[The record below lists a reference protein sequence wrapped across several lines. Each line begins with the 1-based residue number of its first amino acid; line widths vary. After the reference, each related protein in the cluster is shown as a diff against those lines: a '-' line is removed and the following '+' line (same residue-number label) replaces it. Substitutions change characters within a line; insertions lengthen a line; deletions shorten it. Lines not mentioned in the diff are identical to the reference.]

1 MGHEVERIA
10 LSKGHEIIV
19 TIDNEQEWNERMEK
33 LKNADVAI
41 EFSQPSQAFANI
53 SRCFDLHLPIV
64 VGTTAWYDRLDEIK
78 KRCAEEGQSLFYAPN
93 FSIGMNMV
101 FMMNKQLARFA
112 EQYGYSMKVAETHH
126 IHKLDKPS
134 GTAAKLA
141 NDIIAESS
149 RYQHWTVTEPN
160 SPPNETISTAA
171 DPASEI
177 LPIEVTREGEVF
189 GIHSITAL
197 SPADRITLTHEA
209 FSREGL
215 AQGALAAASFLVGKK
230 GCFTMDVF
238 IEILSKG
245 LLETNFQ

>member
-10 LSKGHEIIV
+10 LAKGHEIVV
-19 TIDNEQEWNERMEK
+19 TIDNDQEWIERAEL
-33 LKNADVAI
+33 LKQAEVAI
-41 EFSQPSQAFANI
+41 EFSQPDQAFNNI

-64 VGTTAWYDRLDEIK
+64 VGTTAWYDRLDEV
-78 KRCAEEGQSLFYAPN
+78 KRRCLAEKQSLFYAPN

-101 FMMNKQLARFA
+101 FRMNKELARFA
-112 EQYGYSMKVAETHH
+112 EKYGYSVSLAETHH

-149 RYQHWTVTEPN
+149 RYQCWSINEPY
-160 SPPNETISTAA
+160 PA
-171 DPASEI
+171 DT

-189 GIHSITAL
+189 GIHSVTAR
-197 SPADRITLTHEA
+197 SSADRITLTHEA

-215 AQGALAAASFLVGKK
+215 AQGALAAAEFLIDKHGV
-230 GCFTMDVF
+230 FTMENLF
-238 IEILSKG
+238 LSK
-245 LLETNFQ
+245 